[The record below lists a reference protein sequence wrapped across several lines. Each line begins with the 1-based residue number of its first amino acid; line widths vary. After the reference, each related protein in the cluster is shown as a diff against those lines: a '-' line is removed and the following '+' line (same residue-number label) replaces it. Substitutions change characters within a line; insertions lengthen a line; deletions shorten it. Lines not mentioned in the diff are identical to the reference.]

1 MEEKRIAYK
10 GFDKDLKCQDFQY
23 EVGKEYE
30 ADEAVAC
37 KTGFHA
43 CEMPLAVLNY
53 YYPPTT
59 SRYCLVEQSGEM
71 DADGEMTAFTKLKV
85 CAEIGIPGLVKAQVE
100 WVRKHARSEKSAS
113 GYRSVASNSGDLSV
127 AFNSGNWSV
136 ASNSGDRSVA
146 SASGIRSAA
155 SASGIRSV
163 AFNSG
168 IRSAASASGICSVA
182 SNSGDKS
189 VASNSGD
196 LSVASNSGNCS
207 VASNSGDG
215 SVASNS
221 GDGSVASVSGE
232 ASVAMASGIDGRVK
246 GAVGC
251 ALFAVEREEFDGKT
265 CPIQSVAAAIVDGEV
280 IKADTW
286 YWCRDGKLVEVDED
300 DG

>member
-10 GFDKDLKCQDFQY
+10 GFDKDLKCRGFQY

-30 ADEAVAC
+30 TDEAVAC

-43 CEMPLAVLNY
+43 CEMPLAVLS

-71 DADGEMTAFTKLKV
+71 DADGEKTASTKLKV
-85 CAEIGIPGLVKAQVE
+85 CAEIGIPGLVKAQIE

-113 GYRSVASNSGDLSV
+113 GDRSVASNSGDQ
-127 AFNSGNWSV
+127 SV

-146 SASGIRSAA
+146 SNSGYQ
-155 SASGIRSV
+155 SV
-163 AFNSG
+163 ASNSG
-168 IRSAASASGICSVA
+168 YQSVA
-182 SNSGDKS
+182 SNSGDRS

-196 LSVASNSGNCS
+196 QSVASNSGYQSMASNS
-207 VASNSGDG
+207 GYQSMASNSGDS
-215 SVASNS
+215 SVAS
-221 GDGSVASVSGE
+221 ASGE

-251 ALFAVEREEFDGKT
+251 ALFAVERGEFDGET

-286 YWCRDGKLVEVDED
+286 YWCRNGKLVEVDED
-300 DG
+300 AR

>member
-10 GFDKDLKCQDFQY
+10 GFEKDLKCRGFQY

-30 ADEAVAC
+30 TDEAAAC

-53 YYPPTT
+53 YPPAT

-71 DADGEMTAFTKLKV
+71 DARNGKTASTKLKV
-85 CAEIGIPGLVKAQVE
+85 CAEIGIPGLVKAQIE

-113 GYRSVASNSGDLSV
+113 GDKSMASNSGNQSVASASGDKSMASNSGDRSVASNSGNQSV
-127 AFNSGNWSV
+127 ASASGDWSV

-146 SASGIRSAA
+146 SASGDW
-155 SASGIRSV
+155 SV
-163 AFNSG
+163 ASNSG
-168 IRSAASASGICSVA
+168 NQSVASNSGNQSVA
-182 SNSGDKS
+182 SNSGDYSVASASGNQS

-196 LSVASNSGNCS
+196 S
-207 VASNSGDG
+207 
-215 SVASNS
+215 
-221 GDGSVASVSGE
+221 SVASVSGK
-232 ASVAMASGIDGRVK
+232 ASAAMASGIDGRVK

-251 ALFAVEREEFDGKT
+251 ALFAVERGHFDGEVWT
-265 CPIQSVAAAIVDGEV
+265 IQSVAAAIVDGEV

-286 YWCRDGKLVEVDED
+286 YWCRNGKLVEVDED
-300 DG
+300 AR